1 MGNAIARRDD
11 HQLFVP
17 SGGGKLFSEGE
28 VREQFTALVLPYTN
42 RQLAKLSGVTPE
54 GTRHWLDGSRGPN
67 VASLFN
73 VAQHLPS
80 VRDWVALRTGM
91 ERVMQAKS
99 YDVWLHGLYAIA
111 AGSGPDAMQARK
123 AIAKLN
129 QRDED
134 TPKPAPRDTNTID
147 IFTRKPRG

>member
-1 MGNAIARRDD
+1 MGNAIARRDG

-17 SGGGKLFSEGE
+17 SDAVKLFSEHE
-28 VREQFTALVLPYTN
+28 AREQFTALVLPYTN
-42 RQLAKLSGVTPE
+42 RQLAKISGVTPE
-54 GTRHWLDGSRGPN
+54 ATRHWLDGSRGPN

-99 YDVWLHGLYAIA
+99 YDVWLQGLYAIA
-111 AGSGPDAMQARK
+111 AGSGPDAMQARN
-123 AIAKLN
+123 AIAKLTR
-129 QRDED
+129 RDD
-134 TPKPAPRDTNTID
+134 DPPKVERDTKTID
-147 IFTRKPRG
+147 IFSRRARG